1 MTLRDQGCGL
11 GVLEHE
17 DEPLGGIVGIQRH
30 VCAAGLEGSE
40 QSDDHVGSA
49 FKTESNACVWA
60 DAESDEL
67 MSELVGASVQ
77 GIVAELRV
85 LMHESDGV
93 RGARDLL
100 FEQGMDTA
108 PLRIGN
114 RSIVPLLQ
122 QLVPLRGTEDVDGA
136 DAQSG

>member
-11 GVLEHE
+11 GILEHE
-17 DEPLGGIVGIQRH
+17 GEPFGRIVGIQRH

-67 MSELVGASVQ
+67 MSELIGAAVQ
-77 GIVAELRV
+77 GIVAEL
-85 LMHESDGV
+85 
-93 RGARDLL
+93 
-100 FEQGMDTA
+100 
-108 PLRIGN
+108 
-114 RSIVPLLQ
+114 
-122 QLVPLRGTEDVDGA
+122 
-136 DAQSG
+136 